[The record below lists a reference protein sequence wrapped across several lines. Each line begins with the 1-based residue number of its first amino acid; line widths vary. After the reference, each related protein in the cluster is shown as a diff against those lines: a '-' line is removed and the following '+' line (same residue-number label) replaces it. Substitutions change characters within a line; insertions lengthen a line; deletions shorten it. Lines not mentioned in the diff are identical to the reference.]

1 MFTPLGYFVVQNMNI
16 ASVLAQGF
24 ETEINWDIG
33 GGFSTNIAYTLAD
46 SVVQSNP
53 ADPASVGKQVID
65 VPRNRVGA
73 GLAYQDVKGW
83 RLSTQVFWVSR
94 TDWANADHTDPGY
107 PGKVAAN
114 SYFRVDAS
122 GSYPVT
128 DRIELYVKIQN
139 LLDRR
144 YIATSFS
151 APSAQIF
158 GQPFTVFSGLRVTF

>member
-1 MFTPLGYFVVQNMNI
+1 M
-16 ASVLAQGF
+16 
-24 ETEINWDIG
+24 
-33 GGFSTNIAYTLAD
+33 
-46 SVVQSNP
+46 
-53 ADPASVGKQVID
+53 ID

-73 GLAYQDVKGW
+73 GLTYQDVKGW

-107 PGKVAAN
+107 PGKIAAG

-139 LLDRR
+139 LLS
-144 YIATSFS
+144 IVATSLRASLRLPLKSLANHSRCSRAS
-151 APSAQIF
+151 A
-158 GQPFTVFSGLRVTF
+158 